1 MTGKQPGV
9 HYLSVLVF
17 RVMGVRIG
25 IDTDQISGLVDVA
38 NVDKKTCK
46 LVSMNQL
53 LGIEPPGYSY
63 SKVIFAKGGYVS
75 EPSDNVWMR
84 REQRLG
90 VMVSD
95 PEEIVEIP
103 VDVMSPLPQL
113 IHAYTVPN
121 GLWAV
126 ALMPDEMIFVA
137 DIRKMIGNKA
147 GDVMWVK

>member
-1 MTGKQPGV
+1 MTGIQPGV

-25 IDTDQISGLVDVA
+25 IDTDQIGGFVDVA
-38 NVDKKTCK
+38 TVDKKKCK
-46 LVSMNQL
+46 LVSMNEL
-53 LGIEPPGYSY
+53 LGIEPPERPH

-75 EPSDNVWMR
+75 EPSDSVWMR

-90 VMVSD
+90 VVVSD

-103 VDVMSPLPQL
+103 LEVMSPLPQL
-113 IHAYTVPN
+113 IHAYTGPN
-121 GLWAV
+121 GLWAI
-126 ALMPDEMIFVA
+126 ALMSDEAVFLA